1 MNGWVRR
8 SLGAL
13 LIGVFLPVSSI
24 GCFGKFELTR
34 KVYNWNTSI
43 DQDKWVRWFAFLL
56 LMLIPYPLAIT
67 IDTLLGNSVEFWTG
81 ENPITAGEPRVIQG
95 ANGEVVTLERRGE
108 DVIDVTVQRGCRET
122 LGLGDGDGIGQ
133 AQLVNMR
140 YQRGHAVITQAAC
153 VYGLRDKIMTKGM
166 HLHHRRQAGGIAI
179 IIAVLTPGE
188 RRACCRFNAADLRV
202 HFASQFLPQ
211 EREGEA
217 TEIGAAAGAT
227 HQQIRRFPDFRQ
239 L

>member
-67 IDTLLGNSVEFWTG
+67 IDTLIGNSVEFWTG

-108 DVIDVTVQRGCRET
+108 DIIDVTVQRR
-122 LGLGDGDGIGQ
+122 GD
-133 AQLVNMR
+133 VSSF
-140 YQRGHAVITQAAC
+140 VF
-153 VYGLRDKIMTKGM
+153 V
-166 HLHHRRQAGGIAI
+166 
-179 IIAVLTPGE
+179 
-188 RRACCRFNAADLRV
+188 
-202 HFASQFLPQ
+202 
-211 EREGEA
+211 REGHGLSA
-217 TEIGAAAGAT
+217 WDTEGRLLARVMDVNGEPMVVAGSLA
-227 HQQIRRFPDFRQ
+227 Q
-239 L
+239 